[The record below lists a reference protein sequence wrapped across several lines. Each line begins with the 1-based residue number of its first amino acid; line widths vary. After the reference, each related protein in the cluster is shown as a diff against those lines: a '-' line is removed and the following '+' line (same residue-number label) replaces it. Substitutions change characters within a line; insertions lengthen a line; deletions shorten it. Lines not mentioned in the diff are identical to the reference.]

1 MSKVLFV
8 DACARGWEV
17 SRTYAVA
24 ETFMN
29 AYREQHPEDE
39 IEELT
44 LAGLGLT
51 YFTGRELED
60 RDALLAR
67 GGQADDYFRLARQFA
82 AADRIVIAA
91 PYWDLSFPALLKVYI
106 ERVSVSGITFL
117 PEPDGRLRGLCR
129 GEKMLLITTSG
140 GDFTNEDMSLY
151 GTALSYLRGIC
162 AMFGVDAF
170 DYLWTHGLDIVGNNP
185 EAILRGAK
193 KQAAAFA
200 ESW

>member
-24 ETFMN
+24 EAFMN
-29 AYREQHPEDE
+29 AYREQHPRDE

-44 LAGLGLT
+44 LAGLGLA
-51 YFTGRELED
+51 YFPGKE
-60 RDALLAR
+60 
-67 GGQADDYFRLARQFA
+67 
-82 AADRIVIAA
+82 
-91 PYWDLSFPALLKVYI
+91 LKVYI
-106 ERVSVSGITFL
+106 ERVSVSGITFS
-117 PEPDGRLRGLCR
+117 PETDGRLLRLCR

-140 GDFTNEDMSLY
+140 GDFTHEDLSLY

-162 AMFGVDAF
+162 AMFGVDGF
-170 DYLWTHGLDIVGNNP
+170 DYLWTHGLDIVGNDP

>member
-1 MSKVLFV
+1 
-8 DACARGWEV
+8 
-17 SRTYAVA
+17 
-24 ETFMN
+24 MN
-29 AYREQHPEDE
+29 ATHPC
-39 IEELT
+39 
-44 LAGLGLT
+44 
-51 YFTGRELED
+51 
-60 RDALLAR
+60 
-67 GGQADDYFRLARQFA
+67 FA
-82 AADRIVIAA
+82 CGI

-106 ERVSVSGITFL
+106 ERVSVSGITFS

-140 GDFTNEDMSLY
+140 GDFTHEDLTLY

-162 AMFGVDAF
+162 AMFGVDGF
-170 DYLWTHGLDIVGNNP
+170 DYLWTHGLDIVGNDP

>member
-51 YFTGRELED
+51 YFTGRELEY

-129 GEKMLLITTSG
+129 GEKMLL
-140 GDFTNEDMSLY
+140 Y